1 MCATPALRPAPPPS
15 PTTCLLKPIIPAPLP
30 PAPSSQRAFY
40 VLPLFVFL
48 TFFMITVSSIGSQAW
63 GACLLGASLLAPR
76 TNAGHGKDADRP
88 PPKLPCKPLL
98 PNRVLACSA
107 PPADLHHQGGR
118 LALRLGE
125 HPLQQGGQAASNPF
139 KCPPGMCQAGQLL
152 RVSCASAPQWILHAS
167 CPLPVCMA
175 DTHACAPC
183 PTCLCRR
190 PAGLVPLWVPAVPS
204 SRSAGRCGAA
214 GMRRQLTTP
223 PAWL

>member
-1 MCATPALRPAPPPS
+1 MCNACPAPRTSAFPHYLPAQANHPCAPATCPLLSARLLRAAPVCVPHLLHDHGKQHWKPS
-15 PTTCLLKPIIPAPLP
+15 MGRLLA
-30 PAPSSQRAFY
+30 
-40 VLPLFVFL
+40 
-48 TFFMITVSSIGSQAW
+48 
-63 GACLLGASLLAPR
+63 GASLLAPR